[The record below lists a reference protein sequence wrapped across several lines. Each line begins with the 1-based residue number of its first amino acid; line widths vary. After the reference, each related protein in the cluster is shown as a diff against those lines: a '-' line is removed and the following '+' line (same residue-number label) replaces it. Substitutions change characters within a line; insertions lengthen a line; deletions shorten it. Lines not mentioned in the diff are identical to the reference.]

1 MFPVLRLKGTP
12 LEIGRTHGR
21 HFKALID
28 RSLSLYI
35 DRFSPDW
42 KSRCETVCSYL
53 KLYTP
58 HLLEEIEGRGNRES
72 RSDKEG
78 IAEGSE
84 NTRDAIIALNSRTE
98 FIRPLKPAG
107 GIMGCTGECTTLCFP
122 RRGILAQTWDW
133 YRDSQS
139 LTVILE
145 IELSRCR
152 TEF

>member
-58 HLLEEIEGRGNRES
+58 HLLEEI
-72 RSDKEG
+72 EG